1 VVKTTGP
8 CSVCPVVLAN
18 GSIPGGS
25 NCAVF
30 QNSQNITLMANGAGT
45 CHVELTFASGATSS
59 VEVDFMSVPQGCGNE
74 AFLPVGA
81 DGGPCATC
89 RQVLVPDPTCD
100 AGLEAGASDAQVD
113 AGADG

>member
-18 GSIPGGS
+18 GEIPDGS
-25 NCAVF
+25 TCAVLGP
-30 QNSQNITLMANGAGT
+30 SQNIMLAANGAGT

-59 VEVDFMSVPQGCGNE
+59 VDVDFMSVPQGCGNE

-81 DGGPCATC
+81 DGSPCAAC
-89 RQVLVPDPTCD
+89 GQVSVPDPTCD
-100 AGLEAGASDAQVD
+100 AGLEAGASDAQAD